1 MPTAQIR
8 SGFALVDGVL
18 TPNAE
23 TMRDGLATVLH
34 ARIRSAEGAAPDFPG
49 FDIIVTT
56 EAADSYG
63 DVILAKACDW
73 GRFNSNPVI
82 TAQHDTQDPPIAVCE
97 KMWQIEARVER
108 RGVMVKGWAQR
119 WRFNV
124 AATPA
129 EDDEIQK
136 TARAY
141 LNAYRGKFIRAA
153 SIHFVPKKG
162 GYRTASS
169 MTLEERQQ
177 FGLESEY
184 GVLWTDVEILSVGC
198 VTIPAN
204 EQSLML
210 SAGQRAARG
219 ACTDAEVKALRGE
232 LHALRDEVTELRSLV
247 QAQPDATPAAPVPA
261 KAATDAEGG
270 TNEGANGERAAG
282 AAKSAP
288 AGGLSPDQIAA
299 FASRALA

>member
-1 MPTAQIR
+1 MPVSQIR
-8 SGFALVDGVL
+8 SGFSLVDGVL

-34 ARIRSAEGAAPDFPG
+34 ARVRSAEGEAADYPG

-56 EAADSYG
+56 ESVDSYG
-63 DVILAKACDW
+63 DVVLASACDW
-73 GRFNSNPVI
+73 TRFDTNPVI
-82 TAQHDTQDPPIAVCE
+82 TPQHETDKPGIARCV
-97 KMWQIEARVER
+97 KRWPVEARVER
-108 RGVMVKGWAQR
+108 NGVMVKGWAQR
-119 WRFNV
+119 WEFNV
-124 AATPA
+124 AKSPG
-129 EDDEIQK
+129 EDDEIQQ
-136 TARAY
+136 TARSY
-141 LNAYRGKFIRAA
+141 LNAYRAKFMRAA
-153 SIHFVPKKG
+153 SIHFVPKKD
-162 GYRTASS
+162 GYRTACS
-169 MTLEERQQ
+169 MTLEERLKY
-177 FGLESEY
+177 GLTSEY
-184 GVLWTDVEILSVGC
+184 GILWTDVLILSVGC

-219 ACTDAEVKALRGE
+219 ACTDAEVKALRTE

-247 QAQPDATPAAPVPA
+247 QAKPDATPAAPVPA

-299 FASRALA
+299 FAARALA